1 MHENTTIANR
11 SQSSPAAL
19 ANEVTRSPAQ
29 FDPEIDLK
37 DGLPIQL
44 KLSVG
49 AANDPFEY
57 EADAMADKVM
67 RMPETSFIQRKA
79 GCSCG
84 DYDDEHVR
92 LKPLASQVTPF
103 IQAKGNGESTV
114 SDSISVKIKSG
125 TGGGRVMDRET
136 CSFMENRFGRDFS
149 DIKIHDDSM
158 SAGLNHSLS
167 AKAFTAGN
175 HIYFN
180 NGQYQPQAHSG
191 RHLLAHELTHT
202 LQQSGS
208 GSPGII
214 QRTPSDDA
222 RALSKRIHDDFS
234 ATKPNVA
241 DVLATLNTLNR
252 DETKAALLKITY
264 KKDNTTDLDADIKLH
279 IAGADLNRALFLLNA
294 PPAETSFLSMVNVD
308 SAGNEDHKAKVG
320 GGEVSVHTGVGYS
333 GKSPGSSKTTD
344 GFSIAYAG
352 AKADDS
358 HYIQTMWTEII
369 ATQPDN
375 TQVWVD
381 KTAVSVN
388 GYLELTTDP
397 KKPKYKVDS
406 TSKTPFYDH
415 AGSKNRTD
423 TSIIDFDR
431 PSDDKKI
438 ILEQFDAKATKV
450 VEIDHFDNFLIQEGK
465 AIYQVSLYVQW
476 EYTSKTAIVRSTKFV
491 SASAISAIPA
501 EVKKQIVKEYPNYE
515 YLT

>member
-1 MHENTTIANR
+1 MNESLTIANKP
-11 SQSSPAAL
+11 QAKPAAFDSENASRQMQQNL
-19 ANEVTRSPAQ
+19 
-29 FDPEIDLK
+29 DPELIDRF
-37 DGLPIQL
+37 PIQL

-49 AANDPFEY
+49 AANGPLEY

-67 RMPETSFIQRKA
+67 RMPETSFIQRKS
-79 GCSCG
+79 GCSCS
-84 DYDDEHVR
+84 DFDDEHVR

-103 IQAKGNGESTV
+103 IQAKSNGESPA
-114 SDSISVKIKSG
+114 SDSVSGKIKSG

-149 DIKIHDDSM
+149 DIKIHDDSI
-158 SAGLNHSLS
+158 SAGLNQSLS

-180 NGQYQPQAHSG
+180 SGQYQPQAYSG

-202 LQQSGS
+202 VQQSGS
-208 GSPGII
+208 GSPEII
-214 QRTPSDDA
+214 RRTPSDDA
-222 RALSKRIHDDFS
+222 RALSKRIHDDLS

-241 DVLATLNTLNR
+241 DVLAALNTLNR
-252 DETKAALLKITY
+252 DETKAALLKTTY
-264 KKDNTTDLDADIKLH
+264 KKDYTTELDADLKLH

-294 PPAETSFLSMVNVD
+294 PPAETSFLSLVNID

-333 GKSPGSSKTTD
+333 GKMPGSSKTTD

-381 KTAVSVN
+381 KTAVSLN

-423 TSIIDFDR
+423 ASIVDFDR

-465 AIYQVSLYVQW
+465 AIYQVSLNVKW
-476 EYTSKTAIVRSTKFV
+476 EYTSKTAMVRSTKFG
-491 SASAISAIPA
+491 SGSAISAIPA
-501 EVKKQIVKEYPNYE
+501 EIKKQIVKEYPNYE

>member
-1 MHENTTIANR
+1 MHENTSISN
-11 SQSSPAAL
+11 QPQFNPAAWDGKAGHSPQQHDL
-19 ANEVTRSPAQ
+19 ELELNE
-29 FDPEIDLK
+29 K
-37 DGLPIQL
+37 LPVQL

-49 AANDPFEY
+49 ATNDPLEH

-103 IQAKGNGESTV
+103 IQTKSDGSSPV
-114 SDSISVKIKSG
+114 SDSVSGKIQSSK
-125 TGGGRVMDRET
+125 GGGSPMQDDT
-136 CSFMENRFGRDFS
+136 KSFMENRFGTDFS
-149 DIKIHDDSM
+149 DVKIHNGGE
-158 SAGLNHSLS
+158 SAELNRSLN
-167 AKAFTAGN
+167 AKAFTVSN
-175 HIYFN
+175 NIYFN
-180 NGQYQPQAHSG
+180 SGQYQPQAHSG

-214 QRTPSDDA
+214 RRTPSDDA
-222 RALSKRIHDDFS
+222 RALSKRIHDDLS

-241 DVLATLNTLNR
+241 DVLTALNTLNR
-252 DETKAALLKITY
+252 DETKATLLKTTY

-279 IAGADLNRALFLLNA
+279 ITGADLNRALFLLNA
-294 PPAETSFLSMVNVD
+294 PPAEMSFLSMVNID

-320 GGEVSVHTGVGYS
+320 GGEVSVHTNVGYS

-375 TQVWVD
+375 TQVRVD

-423 TSIIDFDR
+423 TSIVDFDR

-476 EYTSKTAIVRSTKFV
+476 EYTSKTAMVRSTKFV
-491 SASAISAIPA
+491 SGGAISAIPV
-501 EVKKQIVKEYPNYE
+501 EIKKQIVKEYPNYE

>member
-1 MHENTTIANR
+1 MYENTSIANQ
-11 SQSSPAAL
+11 SESSPAAL
-19 ANEVTRSPAQ
+19 ANKAMHPPVQ
-29 FDPEIDLK
+29 FDPETDLK
-37 DGLPIQL
+37 DRLPVQL

-49 AANDPFEY
+49 ASNDPLEY

-79 GCSCG
+79 GCSCS

-92 LKPLASQVTPF
+92 LKPLASQITPL
-103 IQAKGNGESTV
+103 IQAKGDGAGIV
-114 SDSISVKIKSG
+114 SDAVSGKIKSSM
-125 TGGGRVMDRET
+125 GGGSSIQSDT
-136 CSFMENRFGRDFS
+136 KSFMESRFGADFS
-149 DIKIHDDSM
+149 GVKIHDDSM

-208 GSPGII
+208 GTPGII
-214 QRTPSDDA
+214 RRTPSDDA
-222 RALSKRIHDDFS
+222 RALSKRIHDDLS
-234 ATKPNVA
+234 ATKPNVT
-241 DVLATLNTLNR
+241 DVLAALNTLNR
-252 DETKAALLKITY
+252 DETKATLLKTTY

-279 IAGADLNRALFLLNA
+279 ITGADLNRALFLLNA
-294 PPAETSFLSMVNVD
+294 PPAETSFLSMVNID
-308 SAGNEDHKAKVG
+308 RAGNEDHKAKVG
-320 GGEVSVHTGVGYS
+320 GGEVSVHTNVGYS

-465 AIYQVSLYVQW
+465 AIYQVSLYIQW
-476 EYTSKTAIVRSTKFV
+476 EYTSKTAMVRSTKFV
-491 SASAISAIPA
+491 SGGAISAIPA
-501 EVKKQIVKEYPNYE
+501 EIKKQIVKEYPNYE